1 MSDEVR
7 EEVSDQPKQGQPGN
21 TVGGKNPGSAACEMS
36 VMGRLRMFLLGNT
49 RDRGPIFHARKP
61 PNGRIVAQLHYASR
75 LPGIMD
81 GQDNTAEFYYG
92 FGPAN

>member
-1 MSDEVR
+1 
-7 EEVSDQPKQGQPGN
+7 
-21 TVGGKNPGSAACEMS
+21 
-36 VMGRLRMFLLGNT
+36 MFLLRNW

-81 GQDNTAEFYYG
+81 GQDYTAEYYYG